1 MHSWCP
7 PTYMCCPFDFLWFT
21 PSPKKHPAS
30 EVRYSPSYWSY
41 SRRCP
46 RWRQPPWPRRWL
58 ASSYPAGT
66 ARCQLGLC
74 SPSTPESWN
83 QARSPAS
90 CLWETKHNELR
101 LQLRNLHL
109 KRDTLLEYHLHTLTR
124 QLPGSEAVH
133 LDERKPSSLNT
144 FSWHW
149 GLFFF
154 FFLNFYSWLGS
165 INQGDQFHL
174 VISGAAAIRLIRKQ
188 ASYYNTHQSHF
199 GVAWSVTCNQ
209 IAHFVSFGCHEK
221 ALWSGTFHTLKVS
234 HLWDNLTVFE
244 FNFRQQ
250 GNRFITILAPMMQAV
265 NMGEVVNSVWS
276 SVSPERI
283 ILLQWKQLPL
293 HSNTLCHWFK
303 V

>member
-1 MHSWCP
+1 MLKTASLAE
-7 PTYMCCPFDFLWFT
+7 TLVGKQL
-21 PSPKKHPAS
+21 PSRNS
-30 EVRYSPSYWSY
+30 EVSAWALLSVHTRVTESGPQSSFMSVRDKTQRAQAAAQKSPLKTWYI
-41 SRRCP
+41 
-46 RWRQPPWPRRWL
+46 
-58 ASSYPAGT
+58 AGI
-66 ARCQLGLC
+66 
-74 SPSTPESWN
+74 
-83 QARSPAS
+83 SPAY
-90 CLWETKHNELR
+90 TDTAAARLR
-101 LQLRNLHL
+101 SSAPWRKKAIIPEHFLLTLR
-109 KRDTLLEYHLHTLTR
+109 
-124 QLPGSEAVH
+124 AV
-133 LDERKPSSLNT
+133 
-144 FSWHW
+144 
-149 GLFFF
+149 FFF
-154 FFLNFYSWLGS
+154 FFFYSWLGS

-221 ALWSGTFHTLKVS
+221 ALWSGMFHTLKVS

>member
-1 MHSWCP
+1 MIHCWNITCIHWHGS
-7 PTYMCCPFDFLWFT
+7 
-21 PSPKKHPAS
+21 
-30 EVRYSPSYWSY
+30 
-41 SRRCP
+41 
-46 RWRQPPWPRRWL
+46 
-58 ASSYPAGT
+58 
-66 ARCQLGLC
+66 CQAQKQC
-74 SPSTPESWN
+74 
-83 QARSPAS
+83 
-90 CLWETKHNELR
+90 
-101 LQLRNLHL
+101 
-109 KRDTLLEYHLHTLTR
+109 TLTKESHHPWT
-124 QLPGSEAVH
+124 LSPDTEGY
-133 LDERKPSSLNT
+133 
-144 FSWHW
+144 
-149 GLFFF
+149 FFF
-154 FFLNFYSWLGS
+154 FFNFYSWLGS